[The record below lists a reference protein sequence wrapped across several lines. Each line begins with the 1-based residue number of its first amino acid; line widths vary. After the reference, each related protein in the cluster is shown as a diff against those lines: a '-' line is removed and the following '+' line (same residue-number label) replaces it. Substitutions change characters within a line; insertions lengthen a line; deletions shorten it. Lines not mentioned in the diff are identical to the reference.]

1 MRELTL
7 STPGGDPR
15 AHVLELLRAHGYNTT
30 GFQTLEPS
38 LEYFFAGDEACVA
51 YVDTGAAWVAAGA
64 PIAELSRLDDTAAQF
79 VACARARGR
88 RACFFGAETRFA
100 NASSLARDAVAA
112 QPIWDPKE
120 WAARARR
127 RSVREQLRR
136 ARAKGVS
143 VVRLTP
149 EELATQRVRDEL
161 GAATSTWLSTRRM
174 PPMRF
179 LVDVDL
185 LQFPRERAVWVA
197 RRDGELAGVLG
208 AVPVYL
214 KQGWF
219 CEDLLRLPSAPNGT
233 AELLVDTAMREFA
246 AMDCRWAT
254 LGMVPLSGVGGWLRV
269 VRAIGARVY
278 DFGGLERFRAKLDP
292 LRTDPIFLL
301 RPRGVSFVRAILDVL
316 CAFAG
321 TSLVRFGIAT
331 LLRGR
336 ARPALRA

>member
-1 MRELTL
+1 MNASIARPRDEKEVVL
-7 STPGGDPR
+7 S
-15 AHVLELLRAHGYNTT
+15 LLRAHGYNTT

-38 LEYFFAGDEACVA
+38 IEYFFTGPDACVA

-64 PIAELSRLDDTAAQF
+64 PIAELSRLDETAARF
-79 VACARARGR
+79 VAAARERGR

-100 NASSLARDAVAA
+100 DASSLARDAIAS
-112 QPIWDPKE
+112 QPIWDPTE
-120 WAARARR
+120 WATRARR

-136 ARAKGVS
+136 ARAKGVTVS
-143 VVRLTP
+143 RLSP
-149 EELATQRVRDEL
+149 EELATRRVRDEL
-161 GAATSTWLSTRRM
+161 AAATATWLSTRRM

-185 LQFPRERAVWVA
+185 FGFPRERAVWVA
-197 RRDGELAGVLG
+197 RRGVELVGVLG

-214 KQGWF
+214 RRGWF

-233 AELLVDTAMREFA
+233 AELLVDAAMRAFA
-246 AMDCRWAT
+246 AMNCRWAT
-254 LGMVPLSGVGGWLRV
+254 LGMVPLSGVGGWLRA

-301 RPRGVSFVRAILDVL
+301 RPRGLSFVRAILDVL
-316 CAFAG
+316 RAFAG
-321 TSLVRFGIAT
+321 TSLVRFGLAT
-331 LLRGR
+331 LRRGR
-336 ARPALRA
+336 PLALP